1 MKAKVKEMVTVE
13 QLANM
18 IDHTN
23 LKAFADDAAF
33 EKLCDEAKKY
43 NFKMV
48 AINPAQTV
56 RCKKKLEGSPVHV
69 GAAIG
74 FPLGQT
80 TLECKIFETKD
91 AIEKGADEIDYVIN
105 VAELKNKN
113 YDYIKKEMEEIVKIC
128 REAGKTSKVIFENCY
143 LTDDEKRKVAEI
155 AKEVKPDFIKT
166 STGFGTGGAT
176 VEDVRCKKKLEGSPV
191 HVGAAIG
198 FPLGQ
203 TTLECKIFETKDAI
217 EKGADEIDYVINVA
231 ELKNKNYDYIKKE
244 MEEIVKICREA
255 GKTSK
260 VIFENC
266 YLTDDEKR
274 KVAEIAKE
282 VKPDFIKT
290 STGFGTGGA
299 TVEDVKLMKS
309 VVGDEVKVK
318 AAGGIRDLK
327 TALAMIE
334 AGAERLGTSAGVA
347 IVEEYNNQK

>member
-1 MKAKVKEMVTVE
+1 MITVE

-18 IDHTN
+18 VDHTN

-33 EKLCDEAKKY
+33 TKLCDEARKY

-56 RCKKKLEGSPVHV
+56 RCKEKLKDSLVHV

-91 AIEKGADEIDYVIN
+91 AIKKGADEIDYVIN

-128 REAGKTSKVIFENCY
+128 KEAGKISKVIFENCY
-143 LTDDEKRKVAEI
+143 LTDDEKV
-155 AKEVKPDFIKT
+155 
-166 STGFGTGGAT
+166 
-176 VEDVRCKKKLEGSPV
+176 
-191 HVGAAIG
+191 
-198 FPLGQ
+198 
-203 TTLECKIFETKDAI
+203 
-217 EKGADEIDYVINVA
+217 
-231 ELKNKNYDYIKKE
+231 
-244 MEEIVKICREA
+244 
-255 GKTSK
+255 
-260 VIFENC
+260 
-266 YLTDDEKR
+266 

-347 IVEEYNNQK
+347 IVEEYIKQK

>member
-13 QLANM
+13 QLVNM

-48 AINPAQTV
+48 AINPAQT
-56 RCKKKLEGSPVHV
+56 
-69 GAAIG
+69 
-74 FPLGQT
+74 
-80 TLECKIFETKD
+80 
-91 AIEKGADEIDYVIN
+91 
-105 VAELKNKN
+105 
-113 YDYIKKEMEEIVKIC
+113 
-128 REAGKTSKVIFENCY
+128 
-143 LTDDEKRKVAEI
+143 
-155 AKEVKPDFIKT
+155 
-166 STGFGTGGAT
+166 
-176 VEDVRCKKKLEGSPV
+176 VRCKKKLEGSPV